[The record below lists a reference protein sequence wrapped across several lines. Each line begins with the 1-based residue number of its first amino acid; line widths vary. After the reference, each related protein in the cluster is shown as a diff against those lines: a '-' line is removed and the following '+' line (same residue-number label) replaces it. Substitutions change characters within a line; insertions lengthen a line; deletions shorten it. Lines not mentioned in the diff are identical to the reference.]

1 MRAVTNFFIKEKKG
15 IMHHF
20 IYKDNELYCE
30 SVAISDIAR
39 EVGTPFYL
47 YSSATLTHHFNTFD
61 KSFGELPHL
70 TCFAVKSCSNLAV
83 LRLFSTLGAGAD
95 IVSGGELYRSLKAG
109 IGPRRIIYS
118 GVGKTEEELRYGLV
132 SDILMFNVESEQEL
146 ERLQQV
152 ALEQDLVA
160 PVSFRINPDVDPKT
174 HAYISTGLA
183 KNKFG
188 IPIEQ
193 AEKIYLRARNMS
205 HIKIL
210 GVSCHIGSQLTE
222 ISPFT
227 ETLQKVKLF
236 INKLEAHGIS
246 IDYLDLGGGLGVRYL
261 DEKPPHPQ
269 EYARALKD
277 EMEGLECTLILEPG
291 RVIVSNAGILISRV
305 LYTKQTG
312 TKNFIIVDAAMND
325 LARPSL
331 YDAHHD
337 ILPVKKKAGQPDEE
351 SLQIVDVVGPI
362 CESGDFLARDR
373 ELPAFDQGD
382 LMAVM
387 SSGAYGFTMS
397 SNYNSR
403 PRAAEVLVKDDQ
415 FYIIRERENYETLIR
430 DESIPDFLE

>member
-1 MRAVTNFFIKEKKG
+1 
-15 IMHHF
+15 MHHF

-30 SVAISDIAR
+30 SVAIEDIAKA
-39 EVGTPFYL
+39 VGTPFYL

-70 TCFAVKSCSNLAV
+70 TCFAVKACSNLAV
-83 LRLFSTLGAGAD
+83 LRLFSTLGGGAD

-109 IGPRRIIYS
+109 IDPRRIIYS

-132 SDILMFNVESEQEL
+132 SGILMFNVESEQEL

-152 ALEQDLVA
+152 ARDQELVA
-160 PVSFRINPDVDPKT
+160 PVAFRINPDVDPKT

-188 IPIEQ
+188 IPMEQ
-193 AEKIYLRARNMS
+193 AEKVYLRARDMS
-205 HIKIL
+205 HIRIM

-227 ETLQKVKLF
+227 EALLKVKSF
-236 INKLEAHGIS
+236 ISRLATHGIS

-269 EYARALKD
+269 DYARALKK

-305 LYTKQTG
+305 LYTKKTEA
-312 TKNFIIVDAAMND
+312 KNFIIVDAAMND

-331 YDAHHD
+331 YGAHHD
-337 ILPVKKKAGQPDEE
+337 ILPVSRKAEKAAAG
-351 SLQIVDVVGPI
+351 SLQTADVVGPI
-362 CESGDFLARDR
+362 CETGDFLARDR
-373 ELPAFDQGD
+373 QLPAFDQGD

-387 SSGAYGFTMS
+387 NSGAYGFTMS

-403 PRAAEVLVKDDQ
+403 PRAAEILVKEDQ

>member
-1 MRAVTNFFIKEKKG
+1 
-15 IMHHF
+15 MHHF

-30 SVAISDIAR
+30 SVAIADIAKA
-39 EVGTPFYL
+39 VGTPFYL
-47 YSSATLTHHFNTFD
+47 YSSATLAHHFNTFD

-83 LRLFSTLGAGAD
+83 LRLFSTLGGGAD

-109 IGPRRIIYS
+109 IDPRRIIYS

-132 SDILMFNVESEQEL
+132 SGILMFNVESEQEL
-146 ERLQQV
+146 EKLQQV
-152 ALEQDLVA
+152 AQEQELVA
-160 PVSFRINPDVDPKT
+160 PVSFRVNPDVDPKT

-193 AEKIYLRARNMS
+193 AEKVYLRAREMS

-227 ETLQKVKLF
+227 EALHKVKQF
-236 INKLEAHGIS
+236 VGRLEALGIT
-246 IDYLDLGGGLGVRYL
+246 IEYLDLGGGLGVRYQ

-269 EYARALKD
+269 EYARALKE
-277 EMEGLECTLILEPG
+277 EMEGLKCTLILEPG
-291 RVIVSNAGILISRV
+291 RVIVSNAGILISQV
-305 LYTKQTG
+305 LYTKRTQA
-312 TKNFIIVDAAMND
+312 KKFIIVDAAMND
-325 LARPSL
+325 MARPSL

-337 ILPVKKKAGQPDEE
+337 ILPVTRKSGQATDETLE
-351 SLQIVDVVGPI
+351 VADVVGPI
-362 CESGDFLARDR
+362 CETSDFLARDR
-373 ELPAFDQGD
+373 QLPVLVQGD
-382 LMAVM
+382 LVAVM
-387 SSGAYGFTMS
+387 TSGAYGFTMS

-415 FYIIRERENYETLIR
+415 FYVIRERENYETLIR
-430 DESIPDFLE
+430 DENIPDFLE

>member
-1 MRAVTNFFIKEKKG
+1 
-15 IMHHF
+15 MHHF

-30 SVAISDIAR
+30 SVAIADIAR

-47 YSSATLTHHFNTFD
+47 YSSATLAHHFNTFD
-61 KSFGELPHL
+61 KSFGDLPHL
-70 TCFAVKSCSNLAV
+70 TCFAVKSCSNLAI
-83 LRLFSTLGAGAD
+83 LRLFATLGGGAD
-95 IVSGGELYRSLKAG
+95 IVSGGELYRSMKAG
-109 IGPRRIIYS
+109 IDPRRIIYS
-118 GVGKTEEELRYGLV
+118 GVGKSEEELRYGLV
-132 SDILMFNVESEQEL
+132 SGILMFNVESEQEL
-146 ERLQQV
+146 EKLQQV
-152 ALEQDLVA
+152 AQEQELVA
-160 PVSFRINPDVDPKT
+160 PVSFRINPDVDPNT
-174 HAYISTGLA
+174 HAYISTGMA
-183 KNKFG
+183 ENKFG

-193 AEKIYLRARNMS
+193 AENVYLRAKEMPNIR
-205 HIKIL
+205 IQ

-222 ISPFT
+222 IAPFT
-227 ETLQKVKLF
+227 EALHKIKLF
-236 INKLEAHGIS
+236 VSRLESHGIS
-246 IDYLDLGGGLGVRYL
+246 IDYLDLGGGLGVRYQ

-291 RVIVSNAGILISRV
+291 RVIVGNAGILISRV
-305 LYTKQTG
+305 LYTKQT
-312 TKNFIIVDAAMND
+312 KAKSFIIVDAAMND

-337 ILPVKKKAGQPDEE
+337 ILPVTRKSGQTAEE
-351 SLQIVDVVGPI
+351 NMITADVVGPI

-373 ELPAFDQGD
+373 LVPPFGQGD

-415 FYIIRERENYETLIR
+415 FYVIRERESYETLIR
-430 DESIPDFLE
+430 DENIPEFLD

>member
-1 MRAVTNFFIKEKKG
+1 
-15 IMHHF
+15 MHHF

-30 SVAISDIAR
+30 SVAVADIAKA
-39 EVGTPFYL
+39 VGTPFYL
-47 YSSATLTHHFNTFD
+47 YSNATLTHHFNTFD

-83 LRLFSTLGAGAD
+83 LRLFSNLGGGAD

-109 IGPRRIIYS
+109 IDPRRIIYS
-118 GVGKTEEELRYGLV
+118 GVGKTEEELRYALV
-132 SDILMFNVESEQEL
+132 SGILLFNVESEQEL
-146 ERLQQV
+146 EKLQQV
-152 ALEQDLVA
+152 ARDQDLVA

-193 AEKIYLRARNMS
+193 AENVYLRAKEMS

-227 ETLQKVKLF
+227 ETLQKVKQFVSRLE
-236 INKLEAHGIS
+236 KLKIPIS
-246 IDYLDLGGGLGVRYL
+246 YLDLGGGLGVRYQ

-269 EYARALKD
+269 EYARALKK
-277 EMEGLECTLILEPG
+277 EMEGLKCTLILEPG
-291 RVIVSNAGILISRV
+291 RVIVGNAGILISQV
-305 LYTKQTG
+305 LYTKQTQA
-312 TKNFIIVDAAMND
+312 KNFIIVDAAMND

-337 ILPVKKKAGQPDEE
+337 ILPVVRTAGKAEDEHLE
-351 SLQIVDVVGPI
+351 TADVVGPI

-373 ELPAFDQGD
+373 KLPVFGQGD
-382 LMAVM
+382 LLAVM

-415 FYIIRERENYETLIR
+415 FYVIRNRENYETLIR
-430 DESIPDFLE
+430 DENIPDFLE

>member
-1 MRAVTNFFIKEKKG
+1 
-15 IMHHF
+15 MHHF

-30 SVAISDIAR
+30 SVAIADIAK

-70 TCFAVKSCSNLAV
+70 TCFAVKSCSNLAI
-83 LRLFSTLGAGAD
+83 LRLFATLGGGAD
-95 IVSGGELYRSLKAG
+95 IVSGGELYRSMKAG
-109 IGPRRIIYS
+109 IDPRRIIYS

-132 SDILMFNVESEQEL
+132 SGILMFNVESEQEL
-146 ERLQQV
+146 EKLQQV
-152 ALEQDLVA
+152 AKEQDLVA

-174 HAYISTGLA
+174 HAYISTGMA

-188 IPIEQ
+188 IPVEQ
-193 AEKIYLRARNMS
+193 AESVYQRAKEMEN
-205 HIKIL
+205 INIL

-222 ISPFT
+222 IAPFT
-227 ETLQKVKLF
+227 EALRKVKEF
-236 INKLEAHGIS
+236 VNRLETQGIS
-246 IDYLDLGGGLGVRYL
+246 IEYLDLGGGLGVQ
-261 DEKPPHPQ
+261 PPHPQ
-269 EYARALKD
+269 EYARALKE

-291 RVIVSNAGILISRV
+291 RVIVGNAGILISQV
-305 LYTKQTG
+305 LYTKQTQS
-312 TKNFIIVDAAMND
+312 KSFIIVDAAMND

-337 ILPVKKKAGQPDEE
+337 ILPVIKKSGQENDAEM
-351 SLQIVDVVGPI
+351 VTADVVGPI

-373 ELPAFDQGD
+373 EIQPFGQGD

-415 FYIIRERENYETLIR
+415 FYVIRARENYETLIR
-430 DESIPDFLE
+430 DENIPEFLD

>member
-1 MRAVTNFFIKEKKG
+1 
-15 IMHHF
+15 MHHF

-30 SVAISDIAR
+30 SVAVSEIAKA
-39 EVGTPFYL
+39 VGTPFYL
-47 YSSATLTHHFNTFD
+47 YSNATLTHHFNTFD
-61 KSFGELPHL
+61 KSFGELSHL

-83 LRLFSTLGAGAD
+83 LRLFSTLGSGAD

-109 IGPRRIIYS
+109 IDPHRIIYS

-132 SDILMFNVESEQEL
+132 SGILMFNVESEQEL
-146 ERLQQV
+146 EKLQQV
-152 ALEQDLVA
+152 AKEQELVA

-188 IPIEQ
+188 IPIDK
-193 AEKIYLRARNMS
+193 AEGAYLRAREMS

-227 ETLQKVKLF
+227 ETLKKVKLF
-236 INKLEAHGIS
+236 IQRLETHNIS
-246 IDYLDLGGGLGVRYL
+246 IDYLDLGGGLGVRYQ

-269 EYARALKD
+269 EYARALKE
-277 EMEGLECTLILEPG
+277 EMAGLECTLILEPG
-291 RVIVSNAGILISRV
+291 RVIVGNAGILISKV
-305 LYTKQTG
+305 LYTKHTE

-337 ILPVKKKAGQPDEE
+337 ILPVVRQGAPAADKPLLVA
-351 SLQIVDVVGPI
+351 DVVGPI
-362 CESGDFLARDR
+362 CETGDFLARDR
-373 ELPAFDQGD
+373 QLPPFEQDD

-403 PRAAEVLVKDDQ
+403 PRAAEVLVKDDR

>member
-1 MRAVTNFFIKEKKG
+1 
-15 IMHHF
+15 MHHF

-30 SVAISDIAR
+30 SVAITEIAKA
-39 EVGTPFYL
+39 VGTPFYL
-47 YSSATLTHHFNTFD
+47 YSNATLTHHFNTFD

-70 TCFAVKSCSNLAV
+70 TCFAVKACSNLAV
-83 LRLFSTLGAGAD
+83 LRLFSTLGGGAD
-95 IVSGGELYRSLKAG
+95 IVSGGELYRALKAG
-109 IGPRRIIYS
+109 IDPRRIIYS
-118 GVGKTEEELRYGLV
+118 GVGKTEDELRYGLV
-132 SDILMFNVESEQEL
+132 SGILMFNVESEQEL
-146 ERLQQV
+146 EKLQQV
-152 ALEQDLVA
+152 AHEQELVA

-193 AEKIYLRARNMS
+193 AENVYLRARDMPN
-205 HIKIL
+205 IKIM

-227 ETLQKVKLF
+227 ETLHKVKLF
-236 INKLEAHGIS
+236 IKRLEAKGIS
-246 IDYLDLGGGLGVRYL
+246 VAYLDLGGGLGVRYQ

-277 EMEGLECTLILEPG
+277 EMEGLKCTLILEPG
-291 RVIVSNAGILISRV
+291 RVIVGNAGILVSRV
-305 LYTKQTG
+305 LYTKQTE
-312 TKNFIIVDAAMND
+312 TKNFVIVDAAMND

-331 YDAHHD
+331 YGAHHD
-337 ILPVKKKAGQPDEE
+337 ILPVTRKAAQATEQE
-351 SLQIVDVVGPI
+351 MQKADVVGPI
-362 CESGDFLARDR
+362 CETGDFLAKDR
-373 ELPAFDQGD
+373 QLPVFNQGD

-403 PRAAEVLVKDDQ
+403 PRAAEVLVKEDQ
-415 FYIIRERENYETLIR
+415 YYVIRERENYETLIR

>member
-1 MRAVTNFFIKEKKG
+1 
-15 IMHHF
+15 MHHF

-30 SVAISDIAR
+30 SVAIADIAKA
-39 EVGTPFYL
+39 VGTPFYL
-47 YSSATLTHHFNTFD
+47 YSSATLAHHFNTFD

-83 LRLFSTLGAGAD
+83 LRLFSTLGGGAD

-109 IGPRRIIYS
+109 IDPRRIIYS

-132 SDILMFNVESEQEL
+132 SGILMFNVESEQEL
-146 ERLQQV
+146 EKLQQV
-152 ALEQDLVA
+152 AQEQEIVA
-160 PVSFRINPDVDPKT
+160 PVSLRVNPDVDPKT

-193 AEKIYLRARNMS
+193 AEKVYLRAKEMS

-227 ETLQKVKLF
+227 EALHKVKQF
-236 INKLEAHGIS
+236 VGRLETLGIT
-246 IDYLDLGGGLGVRYL
+246 IDYLDMGGGLGVRYQ

-269 EYARALKD
+269 EYARALKE

-291 RVIVSNAGILISRV
+291 RVIVSNAGILISQI
-305 LYTKQTG
+305 LYTKRTQA
-312 TKNFIIVDAAMND
+312 KKFIIVDAAMND
-325 LARPSL
+325 MARPSL

-337 ILPVKKKAGQPDEE
+337 IQPVTRKSGQATDETLE
-351 SLQIVDVVGPI
+351 VADVVGPI
-362 CESGDFLARDR
+362 CETSDFLARDR
-373 ELPAFDQGD
+373 QLPVLVQGD
-382 LMAVM
+382 LVAVM
-387 SSGAYGFTMS
+387 TSGAYGFTMS

-415 FYIIRERENYETLIR
+415 FYVIRERENYETLIR

>member
-1 MRAVTNFFIKEKKG
+1 
-15 IMHHF
+15 MHHF

-30 SVAISDIAR
+30 SVAIADIAKA
-39 EVGTPFYL
+39 VGTPFYL
-47 YSSATLTHHFNTFD
+47 YSNATLTHHFTTFD
-61 KSFGELPHL
+61 KSFGELSHL

-83 LRLFSTLGAGAD
+83 LRLFSTLGGGAD

-109 IGPRRIIYS
+109 IDPRRIIYS

-132 SDILMFNVESEQEL
+132 SGILMFNVESEQEL
-146 ERLQQV
+146 ERLQQI
-152 ALEQDLVA
+152 AQEQELVA

-193 AEKIYLRARNMS
+193 AESVYLRARDMS
-205 HIKIL
+205 HINIL

-227 ETLQKVKLF
+227 ETLNKVKLF
-236 INKLEAHGIS
+236 ISRLETHGIA
-246 IDYLDLGGGLGVRYL
+246 IKYLDLGGGLGVRYQ

-277 EMEGLECTLILEPG
+277 EMEGLDCTLILEPG
-291 RVIVSNAGILISRV
+291 RVIVGNAGILVSRV
-305 LYTKQTG
+305 LYTKQTE
-312 TKNFIIVDAAMND
+312 TKNFVIVDAAMND

-331 YDAHHD
+331 YGAHHD
-337 ILPVKKKAGQPDEE
+337 ILPVLRKAVQSTEQPM
-351 SLQIVDVVGPI
+351 QMADVVGPI
-362 CESGDFLARDR
+362 CETGDFLAKDR
-373 ELPAFDQGD
+373 QLPVFAQGD

-403 PRAAEVLVKDDQ
+403 PRAAEVLVKEDQ
-415 FYIIRERENYETLIR
+415 FYVIRERENYETLIR